1 MIHAARRCLEYIGLS
16 RSSAAF
22 RFLLGFKQA
31 CLDPIRRMSL
41 RRRAYAQSFRTPN
54 YPINSKAWRDILR
67 SYRLPFWPEVPP
79 SVDSGNDQDMVSWIA
94 GALFERGG
102 AGKVAERAWLL
113 VPDLERAGYSKL
125 QAERAIGDAIAA
137 RPGDRVLRYMDDKP
151 WFLECVP
158 FALTPAGRSILLDWL
173 LGVCVAHLHEVS
185 LGDVLWLMLDLD
197 ADPSLGLAATWLRS
211 PTWQKRWP
219 LALTKFGALQWIE
232 SLALNHPGLAADPE
246 RVSDCLG
253 SILPLSHQVA
263 LADAEGT
270 LSAAQW
276 AQETRIKQSEA
287 SNLIE
292 GFNILGHCAYPSGVG
307 ETQRMMTLAARAVG
321 CDTATRDVPADWRFD
336 LPTRPD
342 YLAVE
347 PYDITV
353 CSIPIFSNMP
363 AIYRKAGLHR
373 RSGVHR
379 IGFWVWE
386 LDKVP
391 DEYARHAQ
399 SFDEIWTNT
408 QFVADVVRKA
418 IRMPVHVVLPGVTI
432 TQKTPVSRQE
442 LGLDPDKY
450 LFMFVFDVAS
460 VMERKNPLA
469 LVEAYRNAFR
479 GDDRVQLAFK
489 ITRSSFDPVGVA
501 RLKAEVASVGGVVID
516 RDLPRDQAYGVL
528 DACDC
533 YVSLHRSEGYGITI
547 AEAMLMG
554 KPTIAT
560 GYSGN
565 VDFMSEEDTF
575 MIPYKLEPIKIDLP
589 YYPRGCHWATAD
601 TQAAAE
607 RMRWVFEHQGEAKS
621 MGLKASAR
629 VSELIGMK
637 AYGARIMDRVRA
649 IRLEK
654 HGLLRHKIAH

>member
-1 MIHAARRCLEYIGLS
+1 MIHAARRCLELMGLS
-16 RSSAAF
+16 KNSALF
-22 RFLLGFKQA
+22 RFLLGFKQS

-41 RRRAYAQSFRTPN
+41 RRRAYAISLQAPR
-54 YPINSKAWRDILR
+54 YPDNSDSWREILR
-67 SYRLPFWPEVPP
+67 KHNLSFWPNVPP
-79 SVDSGNDQDMVSWIA
+79 EVNSYNENEIVLWIA
-94 GALFERGG
+94 GALIERGG
-102 AGKVAERAWLL
+102 IGLVAERAAHLIP
-113 VPDLERAGYSKL
+113 VLEQAGYSRS
-125 QAERAIGDAIAA
+125 QAECAIGQAIAA

-158 FALTPAGRSILLDWL
+158 LALTPSGRSILLEWL

-185 LGDVLWLMLDLD
+185 LGDVLWLALDLD
-197 ADPSLGLAATWLRS
+197 ADPALGLAATWLRS
-211 PTWQKRWP
+211 PAMQKRWP
-219 LALTKFGALQWIE
+219 LALTRCGSSQWIKA
-232 SLALNHPGLAADPE
+232 LARKHPGLTGADE
-246 RVSDCLG
+246 CVSNRLG

-263 LADAEGT
+263 LAEAEGG
-270 LSAAQW
+270 LSAIRW
-276 AQETRIKQSEA
+276 AQDTRIKHSA
-287 SNLIE
+287 PSTLIE

-342 YLAVE
+342 YLGVE
-347 PYDITV
+347 PYDVTV

-391 DEYARHAQ
+391 AEYAKHAQ

-418 IRMPVHVVLPGVTI
+418 INMPVHVVLPGVTI
-432 TQKTPVSRQE
+432 TNKTSIRRE
-442 LGLDPDKY
+442 DFGLDPNKY

-469 LVEAYRNAFR
+469 LVDAYRKAFR

-516 RDLPRDQAYGVL
+516 RDLPRDLAYGVL

-565 VDFMSEEDTF
+565 VDFMSEDDTC
-575 MIPYKLEPIKIDLP
+575 MVPYVLEPIRIDLP
-589 YYPRGCHWATAD
+589 YYPRGCHWASAN

-607 RMRWVFEHQGEAKS
+607 RMRWVFEHQDEASS
-621 MGLKASAR
+621 MGQRASIR

-637 AYGARIMDRVRA
+637 AYGTRIMNRVRA
-649 IRLEK
+649 IRMEK
-654 HGLLRHKIAH
+654 KKLQQHGRAS

>member
-1 MIHAARRCLEYIGLS
+1 
-16 RSSAAF
+16 
-22 RFLLGFKQA
+22 
-31 CLDPIRRMSL
+31 
-41 RRRAYAQSFRTPN
+41 
-54 YPINSKAWRDILR
+54 
-67 SYRLPFWPEVPP
+67 
-79 SVDSGNDQDMVSWIA
+79 
-94 GALFERGG
+94 
-102 AGKVAERAWLL
+102 
-113 VPDLERAGYSKL
+113 
-125 QAERAIGDAIAA
+125 
-137 RPGDRVLRYMDDKP
+137 
-151 WFLECVP
+151 
-158 FALTPAGRSILLDWL
+158 
-173 LGVCVAHLHEVS
+173 
-185 LGDVLWLMLDLD
+185 
-197 ADPSLGLAATWLRS
+197 
-211 PTWQKRWP
+211 
-219 LALTKFGALQWIE
+219 
-232 SLALNHPGLAADPE
+232 
-246 RVSDCLG
+246 
-253 SILPLSHQVA
+253 
-263 LADAEGT
+263 
-270 LSAAQW
+270 
-276 AQETRIKQSEA
+276 
-287 SNLIE
+287 
-292 GFNILGHCAYPSGVG
+292 
-307 ETQRMMTLAARAVG
+307 
-321 CDTATRDVPADWRFD
+321 
-336 LPTRPD
+336 
-342 YLAVE
+342 
-347 PYDITV
+347 
-353 CSIPIFSNMP
+353 
-363 AIYRKAGLHR
+363 
-373 RSGVHR
+373 
-379 IGFWVWE
+379 
-386 LDKVP
+386 
-391 DEYARHAQ
+391 
-399 SFDEIWTNT
+399 
-408 QFVADVVRKA
+408 
-418 IRMPVHVVLPGVTI
+418 VTI

-601 TQAAAE
+601 THAAAE

-654 HGLLRHKIAH
+654 QGLLRHQIAY